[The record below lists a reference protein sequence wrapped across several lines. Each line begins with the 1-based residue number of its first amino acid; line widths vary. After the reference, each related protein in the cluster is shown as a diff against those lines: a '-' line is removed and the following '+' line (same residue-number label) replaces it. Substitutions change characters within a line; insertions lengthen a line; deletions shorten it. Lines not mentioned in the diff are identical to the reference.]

1 MMSIFK
7 ICFQLT
13 GYGLMCYQCA
23 PSMPGCNEFNWRG
36 MGYLGKSCPEEDDI
50 CVKLIERK
58 GGECFMFIFVLLI
71 NANIL

>member
-1 MMSIFK
+1 
-7 ICFQLT
+7 
-13 GYGLMCYQCA
+13 MCYQCA

-58 GGECFMFIFVLLI
+58 GGKII
-71 NANIL
+71 STILAVGL